1 MAAKYQS
8 FPGMDDILPGE
19 VEKWQWV
26 EEKARTFFEARG
38 YREIR
43 TPILEPTELFTR
55 SIGESTDIVHKEM
68 YTFQDRG
75 ERSNTM
81 RPEMTA
87 SVARSVVQHG
97 LLKTAKSVRLYY
109 MGPMFR
115 AERPQAGRKRQFHQ
129 IGAEIVNE
137 GNIEADAELIV
148 SLFQFLR
155 YVGATDV
162 RLKLNDLTAMNGEQG
177 EALRKS
183 LADYFREQSGK
194 LCKDCLYRLE
204 KNVLR
209 VLDCKNAACQP
220 VINAAPWDKL
230 APFSP
235 EFLAFQKQLEE
246 RYKIPAAIDRRL
258 VRGLDYYTGI
268 VFEVTAGGLGSQN
281 AVAGGGRYDG
291 LYEEI
296 GGAKT
301 PCTGFSIG
309 FERLIMTLEQS
320 SPSLSEKIR
329 EDFIYFAPF
338 ADAASNDAWAINEQV
353 VSAVIEC
360 RRHGFRAERGPVL
373 KKLPDHL
380 KKANQ
385 IGARYVVILGSKE
398 LQDREWGVK
407 DMRQGDQKPVKWERL
422 LNHFLE
428 QKGIKSV

>member
-1 MAAKYQS
+1 ME
-8 FPGMDDILPGE
+8 DILPGE
-19 VEKWQWV
+19 VEKWQWI
-26 EEKARTFFEARG
+26 EENARIFFEARG
-38 YREIR
+38 FREIR
-43 TPILEPTELFTR
+43 TPVLEPTELFTR

-68 YTFQDRG
+68 YTFEDRG
-75 ERSNTM
+75 ERSMTM

-97 LLKTAKSVRLYY
+97 LLKTAKSLRLYY
-109 MGPMFR
+109 LGAMFR

-137 GNIEADAELIV
+137 GDLAADEQLIV

-155 YVGATDV
+155 HVGANEV
-162 RLKLNDLTAMNGEQG
+162 RLKLNDLTRMNGEEG
-177 EALRKS
+177 DALRRN
-183 LADYFREQSGK
+183 LADYFRLRHAE
-194 LCKDCLYRLE
+194 LCKDCHYRLD

-209 VLDCKNAACQP
+209 VLDCKNGSCQP
-220 VINAAPWDKL
+220 VIDAAPWDQL

-235 EFLAFQKQLEE
+235 EFLAFQNRLEE
-246 RYKIPAAIDRRL
+246 RYQIPVSVDRRL

-281 AVAGGGRYDG
+281 AVAGGGRYDR

-309 FERLIMTLEQS
+309 FERLLMTLEQS
-320 SPSLSEKIR
+320 RPLTEKIR
-329 EDFIYFAPF
+329 EDLIYFAPF
-338 ADAASNDAWAINEQV
+338 GDAASEDTWEINEQV
-353 VSAVIEC
+353 VKAVIEC
-360 RRHGFRAERGPVL
+360 RRLGFRAERGPVL

-385 IGARYVVILGSKE
+385 SGARYVVILGSKE

-407 DMRQGDQKPVKWERL
+407 DMRQGEQKSVKWERL

-428 QKGIKSV
+428 QKGIKIV